1 MKPDEKNVTPDHSD
15 SSEEAVPSNRGLK
28 AVVIGLGLGIV
39 AMLGLIFYTIAERAA
54 ESFLVEDDATEIS
67 RASDAV
73 PLLPELQ
80 VARPVG
86 SELVSV
92 SSVRDELL
100 LHFRMETG
108 DVIIAVNRATGEQTR
123 LDIPH

>member
-1 MKPDEKNVTPDHSD
+1 M
-15 SSEEAVPSNRGLK
+15 
-28 AVVIGLGLGIV
+28 VIGLGLGIV